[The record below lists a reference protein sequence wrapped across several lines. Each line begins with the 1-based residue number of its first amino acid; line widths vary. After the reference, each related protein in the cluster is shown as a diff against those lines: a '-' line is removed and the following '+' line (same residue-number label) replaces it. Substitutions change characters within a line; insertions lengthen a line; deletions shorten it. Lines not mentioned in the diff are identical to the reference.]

1 MQQYLVGSDIVGKEA
16 GAVTVAL
23 KRSQLRNVPLLFR
36 WIESSLSKDPAH
48 PGAALLKEWSISNS
62 TLEEVFLRLCAA
74 DTTVN
79 AGIDRPDDS
88 AQDDDAQRKCA
99 VCRVRPVSVVTLY
112 TAGGVPVVLPNILC
126 GPCSFGSLLAEQK
139 AREEEEARTKALME
153 SNDPEDTSERIQWS
167 LDPTTS
173 PSPSDPQPVTGA
185 PTNGDGRP
193 PALSP
198 GESIQSSVGKVP
210 PTLWQQTRAVYLKN
224 ASMAWT
230 EKKGWCARL
239 CVLVVMVAMV
249 VVFAG
254 FATQPSFRTMCPQ
267 GFLQPGGSCADPV
280 IRQYLFDTSGIP
292 LDSTAYSYSNVSTGT
307 VNGSW
312 TQPSWLQCSGGLCYP
327 TLVAGSGPNVVL
339 VSRDGGPGLL
349 GYDVGLGQVG
359 VLNFTQPLPSSART
373 LPPVFVDWTAQLQ
386 STGLSVGQQVLA
398 NEQLVQQRA
407 AAPPAY
413 SNCGATG
420 VWWFNDSA
428 AALALARWLYPDVAI
443 TIKGQRASGAGDS
456 YLSVELSWFVWE
468 GSSSVPAVGY
478 STPGG
483 CNTFS
488 ISRYLSSTAQQAYV
502 TFGPPRNILHGLA
515 NALLYTALQN
525 ASSYPRAMGS
535 AAWRN
540 ASSPIILGLV
550 NPLNTLSFP
559 IASNDGVIGMVTCF
573 LLFPSLLLLPWFA
586 DRVLYEREEELY
598 HQMAIAGLRPS
609 AYWLG
614 NYLFD
619 STVSWLWCATLI
631 IAGYASGSP
640 LFVSVTPFLWLLLYL
655 VWIHAQLGVAWF
667 ITVFFTRR
675 RAASV
680 LIYLFVI
687 VVSAGSFGYSAFL
700 YSRVSWPWY
709 LNLLPP
715 LTFMRALSWV
725 VRYPLTVSQALAV
738 GSPFA
743 DSLNATLWIGTAM
756 MAIAVL
762 AHALR
767 YQSVEQLLSAI
778 PWYKERSRLLKESE
792 ENKLKG
798 DERIADAGFLPIA
811 PDSTSA
817 EDEDVQLERQRVID
831 AQQSAVGEA
840 RAISILNLRKSFTSG
855 GWADRAWTAMSSL
868 WMSHAGQDARK
879 SRVINAV
886 NGLFLGMDYGDCF
899 GLLGPNGAGK
909 V

>member
-1 MQQYLVGSDIVGKEA
+1 
-16 GAVTVAL
+16 
-23 KRSQLRNVPLLFR
+23 
-36 WIESSLSKDPAH
+36 
-48 PGAALLKEWSISNS
+48 
-62 TLEEVFLRLCAA
+62 
-74 DTTVN
+74 
-79 AGIDRPDDS
+79 
-88 AQDDDAQRKCA
+88 
-99 VCRVRPVSVVTLY
+99 
-112 TAGGVPVVLPNILC
+112 
-126 GPCSFGSLLAEQK
+126 
-139 AREEEEARTKALME
+139 
-153 SNDPEDTSERIQWS
+153 
-167 LDPTTS
+167 
-173 PSPSDPQPVTGA
+173 
-185 PTNGDGRP
+185 
-193 PALSP
+193 
-198 GESIQSSVGKVP
+198 
-210 PTLWQQTRAVYLKN
+210 
-224 ASMAWT
+224 
-230 EKKGWCARL
+230 
-239 CVLVVMVAMV
+239 
-249 VVFAG
+249 
-254 FATQPSFRTMCPQ
+254 
-267 GFLQPGGSCADPV
+267 
-280 IRQYLFDTSGIP
+280 
-292 LDSTAYSYSNVSTGT
+292 
-307 VNGSW
+307 
-312 TQPSWLQCSGGLCYP
+312 
-327 TLVAGSGPNVVL
+327 
-339 VSRDGGPGLL
+339 
-349 GYDVGLGQVG
+349 
-359 VLNFTQPLPSSART
+359 
-373 LPPVFVDWTAQLQ
+373 
-386 STGLSVGQQVLA
+386 
-398 NEQLVQQRA
+398 
-407 AAPPAY
+407 
-413 SNCGATG
+413 
-420 VWWFNDSA
+420 
-428 AALALARWLYPDVAI
+428 
-443 TIKGQRASGAGDS
+443 
-456 YLSVELSWFVWE
+456 
-468 GSSSVPAVGY
+468 
-478 STPGG
+478 
-483 CNTFS
+483 
-488 ISRYLSSTAQQAYV
+488 
-502 TFGPPRNILHGLA
+502 
-515 NALLYTALQN
+515 
-525 ASSYPRAMGS
+525 MGS

-619 STVSWLWCATLI
+619 STVSWLWCASLI

-855 GWADRAWTAMSSL
+855 GWADRAWTATSSL
-868 WMSHAGQDARK
+868 WMSRASQDARR

-909 V
+909 VRPQTIPLSQSLHCLRLLADLCALCACVADVSVDDAVHPQWAVSAVVWPCADRRARRRGRPRPGVHRTRHLPAGRPRVGRPHRPAAPDLLRAPQRCRAHQGEGPGTAHRGDGHAGW